1 MWGPGG
7 SAQLDS
13 LELWRAL
20 RAGRRWVN
28 QERSTEK
35 RLLIRLRPF
44 MTWRSG
50 TLGTWIALVANPYP
64 LQTRSVS
71 NYPATV
77 SVAKQS
83 WMNAA
88 YGPPLKTYV
97 SHFDP
102 VIGM

>member
-1 MWGPGG
+1 MYPHRVALSPGV
-7 SAQLDS
+7 
-13 LELWRAL
+13 R
-20 RAGRRWVN
+20 GR
-28 QERSTEK
+28 
-35 RLLIRLRPF
+35 
-44 MTWRSG
+44 
-50 TLGTWIALVANPYP
+50 GTWIALVVNPYP